1 MNRKDLYHG
10 FNEVDDDILERSET
24 SSKSKKKPIWLKWGA
39 IVACLC
45 LVVGIAI
52 PVLNHRG
59 GPGSKDPIHDDVA
72 PFFYNGCYYETVDD
86 PEILAIY
93 GLPKKITPDM
103 AGDHVAYIDVNYDEG
118 FASLKATPIQTD
130 MELYM
135 YAPAPSDAV
144 YVYRE
149 GETYMAAI
157 FCNFEMFD
165 SSNTSHELTELYRV
179 YNIEAA
185 EDIASI
191 SEVDWHRDK
200 VIGATVTDQKEI
212 SDFYDMT
219 AALWSYGNDDFQ
231 KLMFSGYQDEETQ
244 QKAHIAFADDSRVLR
259 IETASGLRLYISLYP
274 GFNWMSSSGT
284 MSYYQINE
292 QMHAWIDRNL
302 D

>member
-24 SSKSKKKPIWLKWGA
+24 ASQRKKKPVWLKWGA
-39 IVACLC
+39 IAACLC
-45 LVVGIAI
+45 LVVGITI

-93 GLPKKITPDM
+93 GLPKKITPDL

-118 FASLKATPIQTD
+118 FASFEATPLQTD
-130 MELYM
+130 NEIYV

-149 GETYMAAI
+149 GETYMVAI

-165 SSNTSHELTELYRV
+165 SGNTNYELTELYRV
-179 YNIEAA
+179 YNIKAA

-191 SEVDWHRDK
+191 SEVDWHRNK
-200 VIGATVTDQKEI
+200 VIGATVTDRKEI
-212 SDFYDMT
+212 SDFYDVT
-219 AALWSYGNDDFQ
+219 ASLWSYGNDDFQ
-231 KLMFSGYQDEETQ
+231 KLMFGGYRDEETQ

-259 IETASGLRLYISLYP
+259 VETTSGLRLLSPCTAFRWKLC
-274 GFNWMSSSGT
+274 FM
-284 MSYYQINE
+284 
-292 QMHAWIDRNL
+292 L
-302 D
+302 

>member
-24 SSKSKKKPIWLKWGA
+24 ASQRKKKPVWLKWGA
-39 IVACLC
+39 IAACLC
-45 LVVGIAI
+45 LVVGITI

-86 PEILAIY
+86 PEILAIN
-93 GLPKKITPDM
+93 GLPKKITPDL

-118 FASLKATPIQTD
+118 FASFEATPLQTD
-130 MELYM
+130 NEVYV

-149 GETYMAAI
+149 GETYMVAI

-165 SSNTSHELTELYRV
+165 SGNTNYELTELYRV
-179 YNIEAA
+179 YNIKAA

-191 SEVDWHRDK
+191 SEVDWYRNK
-200 VIGATVTDQKEI
+200 VIGATVTDRKEI
-212 SDFYDMT
+212 SDFYDVT
-219 AALWSYGNDDFQ
+219 ASLWSYGNDDFQ
-231 KLMFSGYQDEETQ
+231 KLMFGGYRDEETQ

-259 IETASGLRLYISLYP
+259 VETTSGLRLLSPCTAFRWKLC
-274 GFNWMSSSGT
+274 FM
-284 MSYYQINE
+284 
-292 QMHAWIDRNL
+292 L
-302 D
+302 